1 MDGRKGIT
9 IDPTTTDSITA
20 DPTAVRPLVYETHMH
35 TPLCN
40 HATGTPTEYA
50 TVARQR
56 GLKGIIVTCHN
67 PLPGGYGSRSRMAL
81 EQFDKYQEMV
91 AEARASMAGLV
102 DVRLGL
108 EGDFVPGMES
118 WLERQFASAEFD
130 YILGSVH
137 PQMNEYRE
145 AFWTGNALE
154 FQMTYF
160 DHLVAAAESGLYDSL
175 SHPDLVKN
183 IVPEEWDFDR
193 LEGHILDSL
202 DRIAA
207 TGIAMELNTSGLN
220 KAISEMNPGTRM
232 LSEMNARGIPV
243 VVGADAHVPE
253 RVADRYDEAYR
264 QLMEAGYSQVSYFLE
279 RTRKDVP
286 VEQALA
292 SLQLVR

>member
-1 MDGRKGIT
+1 MQGR
-9 IDPTTTDSITA
+9 SAITA
-20 DPTAVRPLVYETHMH
+20 DPTPAEPLVYETHMH

-40 HATGTPTEYA
+40 HATGTPAEYA
-50 TVARQR
+50 DVARER

-67 PLPGGYGSRSRMAL
+67 PLPGGYASSSRMAL
-81 EQFDKYQEMV
+81 EQFGQYLEMV
-91 AEARASMAGLV
+91 AQARESMAGIV
-102 DVRLGL
+102 EVRLGL
-108 EGDFVPGMES
+108 EGDFVPGMEA

-137 PQMNEYRE
+137 PQMSEYRE

-183 IVPEEWDFDR
+183 IAPDEWDYR
-193 LEGHILDSL
+193 RVEGHILRSL

-220 KAISEMNPGTRM
+220 KAIPEMNPSPRI
-232 LSEMNARGIPV
+232 LSEMHERGIPV
-243 VVGADAHVPE
+243 VVGADAHVPQ

-264 QLMEAGYSQVSYFLE
+264 HLLAAGYTHVSYVLNRE
-279 RTRKDVP
+279 RRDVP
-286 VEQALA
+286 IERALA
-292 SLQLVR
+292 SLRLAPS